1 MGLNTTPSINNNSIS
16 ANLIIP
22 THIAIE
28 EHVTFVITVKSN
40 DGAQR
45 KVTQKDLSVN
55 DTIFVDTV
63 APRIYLIG
71 AKNHAVL
78 INSTNPFIP
87 GAVVVDGDPD
97 HPRNHSIT
105 TNGTLNT
112 FIINSVIIYTYTA
125 EPDGAGNLGSSVTRT
140 VIVKDKIPTK
150 SSSSNSAPTLGK
162 TSFGAQLVT
171 NGFEY
176 NGLAVNVGRYHT
188 EFPLIGTNVGDINTI
203 RMKIYDSAGPAGI
216 KRVEFALGVYWIIP
230 LSGRGFMIVV
240 CPSISAVFLEPFV
253 VQHIQMMQILGGC
266 GQDRAICHMSHIRD

>member
-1 MGLNTTPSINNNSIS
+1 M
-16 ANLIIP
+16 
-22 THIAIE
+22 
-28 EHVTFVITVKSN
+28 
-40 DGAQR
+40 
-45 KVTQKDLSVN
+45 N

-216 KRVEFALGVYWIIP
+216 KRVEFALGVP
-230 LSGRGFMIVV
+230 DSL
-240 CPSISAVFLEPFV
+240 
-253 VQHIQMMQILGGC
+253 H
-266 GQDRAICHMSHIRD
+266 D